1 MIDRSLAELLR
12 TILWILNTALMKYS
26 KDKRLIRNRAR
37 AGGIGTATGPPINMQ
52 GAKEH
57 FAPSPRLASG
67 SSSSLKK
74 RKGGQENTQSS
85 RRNAMGT
92 AMQSCF
98 AVDSNVWLI
107 AGDMAH
113 GL

>member
-1 MIDRSLAELLR
+1 MDTEYC
-12 TILWILNTALMKYS
+12 TDEVQQGQEVNPQP
-26 KDKRLIRNRAR
+26 RAR
-37 AGGIGTATGPPINMQ
+37 RRDRDRDLRRSTCRGGKI
-52 GAKEH
+52 KEH